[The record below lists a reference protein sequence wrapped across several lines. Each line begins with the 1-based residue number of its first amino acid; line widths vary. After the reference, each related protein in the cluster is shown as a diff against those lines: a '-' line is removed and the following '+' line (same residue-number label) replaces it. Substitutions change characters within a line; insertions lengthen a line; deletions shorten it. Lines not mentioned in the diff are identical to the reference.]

1 MLSIMGSVPEIH
13 TYTLVPLNP
22 SLLSPTP
29 PNTVQ
34 CYTDEEMVIG
44 DLGTPHRRPPPDTC
58 ARACCYYSC
67 FGFALF
73 TDRLHPT
80 LRQAWKEGSRQVIK
94 TALPV
99 FSTPWRYF
107 FLSVKLMVVAACI
120 ILSFASTPLS
130 GENIVRNASLV
141 ACLLVVTTERFI
153 SWCGC
158 LGSKKQIYN
167 KFSDISRN
175 LLTDVSLYPAVVA
188 SIMNTLNTRSYN
200 VVLSLWDES
209 VYANVSNVGTVR
221 RDDAI
226 NFSMNLLIV
235 LLFVFMVHLLRLWQL
250 GSIAKTLIGEFKKN
264 VSGARS
270 SARVFLILF
279 FVHVLICSIVQ
290 ILYLLLLGYRM
301 HIEMNDPA
309 QPQLFGISAYLFVMM
324 VSGELL
330 PLVGI
335 FMYLITTQKW
345 AEEFPIALFLDRIP
359 SVQSLSLDISHERV
373 EHKFK
378 RLHESNMQ
386 CSGCIF
392 GLIHPLV
399 SPLQMILAV
408 LFFGLWVLFAF
419 TYPVTSVSRSSIN
432 MNLSDVS
439 HNLAG
444 VVGAAIVYGLVV
456 ILSLLTNLLPLLYG
470 FLGLAMLPFW
480 LVFYVI
486 VGCSSL
492 CRKKS

>member
-1 MLSIMGSVPEIH
+1 MYCNDINVWPCARNPRL
-13 TYTLVPLNP
+13 PLNL

-29 PNTVQ
+29 HNTIQ

-44 DLGTPHRRPPPDTC
+44 DAGTPRRRPPPDTC

-73 TDRLHPT
+73 TDRLSPT
-80 LRQAWKEGSRQVIK
+80 LRLAWKEGSRQVIN

-99 FSTPWRYF
+99 FSTPWRYL
-107 FLSVKLMVVAACI
+107 FLSLQLMVVAACI

-141 ACLLVVTTERFI
+141 ACLLVVIVERFV

-158 LGSKKQIYN
+158 LGSKKGTYN
-167 KFSDISRN
+167 RFSDITRN
-175 LLTDVSLYPAVVA
+175 LLTDVFLYPAVVA
-188 SIMNTLNTRSYN
+188 SIMNALSTRSYN
-200 VVLSLWDES
+200 VVVSLWDES
-209 VYANVSNVGTVR
+209 VYANISDAGTVR

-235 LLFVFMVHLLRLWQL
+235 LLFVLVVHVLRLWHL
-250 GSIAKTLIGEFKKN
+250 GSIAKTLMREFKKN

-270 SARVFLILF
+270 TARVFLILF

-301 HIEMNDPA
+301 HIEMSDPS
-309 QPQLFGISAYLFVMM
+309 QPQVLGVSTYLFVMM
-324 VSGELL
+324 ISGELL

-335 FMYLITTQKW
+335 FMYFIAAQKW
-345 AEEFPIALFLDRIP
+345 AEEFPIAFFLDRIP
-359 SVQSLSLDISHERV
+359 SAQSPSLDISHERV

-399 SPLQMILAV
+399 SPLQMILNV
-408 LFFGLWVLFAF
+408 SFFALWVLFAF
-419 TYPVTSVSRSSIN
+419 TYPITSVSRSSLDLF
-432 MNLSDVS
+432 LSDFSHDIFGIVS
-439 HNLAG
+439 T
-444 VVGAAIVYGLVV
+444 AIVYGLVV
-456 ILSLLTNLLPLLYG
+456 ILSFLTNLLPLIYG

-480 LVFYVI
+480 ILFYII

-492 CRKKS
+492 CSKKS